1 MTRLGMGEHSYSW
14 RFKKTLAPA
23 VMLFIYHAKFK
34 MASEKSEITP
44 AGQGPL
50 DHSDGSAAIDTESN
64 QGAIPAPTEAL
75 RKLWTKFPLTLAF
88 VG

>member
-1 MTRLGMGEHSYSW
+1 M
-14 RFKKTLAPA
+14 AP
-23 VMLFIYHAKFK
+23 
-34 MASEKSEITP
+34 EKSEITP

-50 DHSDGSAAIDTESN
+50 DQSNSSAIIDSESN
-64 QGAIPAPTEAL
+64 QDAIPAPTEAL

>member
-1 MTRLGMGEHSYSW
+1 MQNL
-14 RFKKTLAPA
+14 
-23 VMLFIYHAKFK
+23 K
-34 MASEKSEITP
+34 MAAEKSEITP

-50 DHSDGSAAIDTESN
+50 DQSNSSGAIDSESN
-64 QGAIPAPTEAL
+64 QDAIPAPTEAL

>member
-1 MTRLGMGEHSYSW
+1 
-14 RFKKTLAPA
+14 
-23 VMLFIYHAKFK
+23 